1 MAPYQ
6 GNVTPLTHQLDLVE
20 FFEFYDGDSHQTA
33 AINELAR
40 AINALDP
47 NLLESNAEWY
57 KTWTW
62 CVGGKRKR

>member
-6 GNVTPLTHQLDLVE
+6 GNVTPITHQLDLLE
-20 FFEFYDGDSHQTA
+20 FFEFYDGDSHQA
-33 AINELAR
+33 AAVNELAR

-47 NLLESNAEWY
+47 KLLESNAEWY

>member
-1 MAPYQ
+1 MPPYQ
-6 GNVTPLTHQLDLVE
+6 GNVEEVTHPLDLLE

-33 AINELAR
+33 AINELER
-40 AINALDP
+40 AIRELDP
-47 NLLESNAEWY
+47 DLLESSAGWY